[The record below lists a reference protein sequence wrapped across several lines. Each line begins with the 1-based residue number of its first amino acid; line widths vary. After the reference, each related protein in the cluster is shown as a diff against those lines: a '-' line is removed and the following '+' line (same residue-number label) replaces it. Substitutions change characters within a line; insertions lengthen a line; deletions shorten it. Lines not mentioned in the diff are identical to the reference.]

1 MWPKLRAILIPFLS
15 NSSFST
21 IRALIFAQQKI
32 TSSKSRGFA
41 CISSFPFFSNNE
53 KSDEK
58 KTEVKEN
65 PYKNSK
71 IEINTFQNKDSSWGY
86 DVSIDGQKSI
96 IQPNIPSLPGNRGFN
111 TSDEAKKTGEFAA
124 YKIHNNII

>member
-1 MWPKLRAILIPFLS
+1 MRKYVLFLFAIFFLFS
-15 NSSFST
+15 CSS
-21 IRALIFAQQKI
+21 
-32 TSSKSRGFA
+32 
-41 CISSFPFFSNNE
+41 SNNE
-53 KSDEK
+53 NK
-58 KTEVKEN
+58 KEVKEN

-86 DVSIDGQKSI
+86 DVSIDAQKSI

-124 YKIHNNII
+124 YKIHNNIMPPTLNKAELDSLGVLK

>member
-1 MWPKLRAILIPFLS
+1 MKKCLPFL
-15 NSSFST
+15 T
-21 IRALIFAQQKI
+21 LIIFL
-32 TSSKSRGFA
+32 FA
-41 CISSFPFFSNNE
+41 CSHANNE

-124 YKIHNNII
+124 YKIHNNIMPPTLNKAELDSLGVLK